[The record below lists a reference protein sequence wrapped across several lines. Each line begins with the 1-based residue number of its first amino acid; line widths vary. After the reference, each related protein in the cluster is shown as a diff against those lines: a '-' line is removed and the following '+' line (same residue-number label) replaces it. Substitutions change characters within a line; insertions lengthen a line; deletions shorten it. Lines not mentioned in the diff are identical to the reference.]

1 MGSTAKGLALIPE
14 LAALG
19 PSTSTAVAAAAA
31 AVIGQGISHGWGSW
45 TCQVQARE
53 WMDKPYFAQDRLS
66 GTKLETAPDP
76 PHGIKYVKVSTRQLV
91 CNGKEVAANWNFYAD
106 LSTCPTQRV
115 DNFTAKAAHILL
127 VQKVSSRICE
137 ALQGESCTCEVLRQ
151 QMLASFLVFPPCSTV
166 ACFGAVYSCSP
177 CLLRSLS

>member
-66 GTKLETAPDP
+66 GTRLETAPDP

-91 CNGKEVAANWNFYAD
+91 CIGKEVAANRNY
-106 LSTCPTQRV
+106 
-115 DNFTAKAAHILL
+115 
-127 VQKVSSRICE
+127 
-137 ALQGESCTCEVLRQ
+137 LQTYPPAPRNVWTVLQPRQ
-151 QMLASFLVFPPCSTV
+151 LIF
-166 ACFGAVYSCSP
+166 
-177 CLLRSLS
+177 SLCKR